1 MKLGKFHNDR
11 CYVWGAYQTLSPGT
25 HLSNSLKKL
34 YAPLVVVLV
43 VNLAVLVLVMVEVLV
58 VEVVVGV
65 VLAMV
70 VVVDIV

>member
-43 VNLAVLVLVMVEVLV
+43 VNLAVLGLLMVEVVV
-58 VEVVVGV
+58 VEVVV
-65 VLAMV
+65 VLEMV